1 MKTEEQSNV
10 NRLASKVVEKSKKIE
25 EEDWTDFEKE
35 IEG

>member
-25 EEDWTDFEKE
+25 VYFFLKG
-35 IEG
+35 IG